1 MNKLSLL
8 VASATLAL
16 AGTAAFAQEATP
28 DYPQA
33 VSSNVT
39 RAQVQAELAQAKRDG
54 SMRAWSTSYNPFAA
68 ARSLKTRDEVRA
80 ELMGGDRALYA
91 ALSGEDSGAFALAR
105 QPLRGSVIVVAARP

>member
-1 MNKLSLL
+1 MNKLPLL
-8 VASATLAL
+8 VAAATLAL

-54 SMRAWSTSYNPFAA
+54 SMRVWSTSYNPVAA
-68 ARSLKTRDEVRA
+68 ARSLKTRDEVRT
-80 ELMGGDRALYA
+80 ELMGGDRALYT
-91 ALSGEDSGAFALAR
+91 ALSGEDSGAFALVR
-105 QPLRGSVIVVAARP
+105 QPLRGSVVVIAARP